1 MLDIFFG
8 CLCDILFDL
17 QIGMSSKLHWFM
29 KLKTTLN
36 TTYYTREEVKTY
48 MILCDNDNEI

>member
-1 MLDIFFG
+1 
-8 CLCDILFDL
+8 
-17 QIGMSSKLHWFM
+17 M